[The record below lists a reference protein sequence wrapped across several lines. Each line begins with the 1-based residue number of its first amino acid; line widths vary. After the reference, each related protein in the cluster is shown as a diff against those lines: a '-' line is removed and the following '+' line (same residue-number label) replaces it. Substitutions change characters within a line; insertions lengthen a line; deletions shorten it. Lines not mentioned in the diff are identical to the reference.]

1 MATISSNQEKRHAFV
16 NPIYVLVFLVLLL
29 ALLLIGPLGANTS
42 NSINGV
48 LGALGSAPAG
58 VSAGS
63 AVTFAADQQY
73 WDANCS
79 HGWSSDSTCETI
91 VQRVQSCSVSTASA
105 YCSEYEL
112 YLQPFRSQ

>member
-1 MATISSNQEKRHAFV
+1 MATISSNQEKRHALV
-16 NPIYVLVFLVLLL
+16 NPIYVLIFLVLFV
-29 ALLLIGPLGANTS
+29 ALLLLGPLSGNTS
-42 NSINGV
+42 NAISGV
-48 LGALGSAPAG
+48 LGVLGGAPAG

-63 AVTFAADQQY
+63 DVTFASDQQY

-91 VQRVQSCSVSTASA
+91 VQRVQTCSVNTASA